1 MPQHQNHQA
10 SPNSKTRRPRIP
22 SIIHNVKQQ
31 ARPETAHARSAERI
45 CPHHHS
51 L

>member
-22 SIIHNVKQQ
+22 SIIHNVKQRCGS
-31 ARPETAHARSAERI
+31 ARLGAVAAAEAG
-45 CPHHHS
+45 